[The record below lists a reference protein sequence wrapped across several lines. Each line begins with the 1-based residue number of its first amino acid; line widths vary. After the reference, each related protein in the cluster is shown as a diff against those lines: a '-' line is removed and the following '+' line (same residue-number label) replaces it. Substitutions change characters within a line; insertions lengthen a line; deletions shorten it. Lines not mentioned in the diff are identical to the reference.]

1 MMSFCFS
8 SRRRYSRCALV
19 TGVQTCALPIS
30 MLGDVLP
37 RVLDD
42 FRPDL
47 ILYQAGVDPH
57 AADRMGRLSLTDAGL
72 ETRDRLAMRA
82 ARLRGIPLASTL
94 GGGYGE
100 DRMAVARRHAAS
112 MLPLAD
118 ENILTHPALEDDG

>member
-1 MMSFCFS
+1 
-8 SRRRYSRCALV
+8 
-19 TGVQTCALPIS
+19 

-57 AADRMGRLSLTDAGL
+57 AADRLGRLSLTDAGL
-72 ETRDRLAMRA
+72 EARDRLAMRA

-112 MLPLAD
+112 MMALAD
-118 ENILTHPALEDDG
+118 ENILHQDRKGTRMNSSH